1 MRMTLA
7 VPWIPLL
14 ICRSYHGVCDVSEND
29 LRSFAC
35 CSWIWRFFE
44 VETKQEE
51 SRLLRKHFIRALK
64 EESNPIY
71 ILMGLML

>member
-14 ICRSYHGVCDVSEND
+14 TCGSYHGVYSVSENY

-35 CSWIWRFFE
+35 CSWIWGFFE

-51 SRLLRKHFIRALK
+51 SRLLRNRFLRALK
-64 EESNPIY
+64 EESNLIY
-71 ILMGLML
+71 ILMDLML

>member
-14 ICRSYHGVCDVSEND
+14 ICGSYHGVGVSEND

-35 CSWIWRFFE
+35 WIWGFFE

-51 SRLLRKHFIRALK
+51 SRLLRKHFLRALK

>member
-14 ICRSYHGVCDVSEND
+14 TCGSYHGVYGVFGND
-29 LRSFAC
+29 LISFAC

-51 SRLLRKHFIRALK
+51 SCLLCKHFLRALK
-64 EESNPIY
+64 EESNLIY
-71 ILMGLML
+71 ILMDLML